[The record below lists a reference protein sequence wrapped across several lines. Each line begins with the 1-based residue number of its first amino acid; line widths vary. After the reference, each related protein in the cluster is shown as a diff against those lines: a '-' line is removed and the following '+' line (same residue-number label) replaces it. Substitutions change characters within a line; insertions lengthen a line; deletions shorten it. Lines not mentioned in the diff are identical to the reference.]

1 MRINSILHQSKKV
14 LINHQKKDGHWV
26 YELEADTTIPS
37 EYILMNHFLGIKH
50 KNLEK
55 KIALYLKK
63 KQNSDGGWPLFWK
76 GESNISTSVK
86 TYYALKLIGEKI
98 NSPHMKKARK
108 KIIALGGTEN
118 CNVFTKISLALF
130 GQISWKKIPIMPIE
144 IMSAPYWFPFHIN
157 KISYWSRTV
166 IVPLLVIL
174 DKKPKAKNPNNIS
187 INELFIKNK
196 SVNINYGRDSFFYF
210 YLFSVIDKLLKI
222 FEPFFPKKLKKKSI
236 NIAKKFI
243 LDRLNSK
250 HGLGAIFPAMT
261 NCTLALYLLGLKK
274 EYNISKSS
282 VDNLIIHKKNYS
294 YCQPCFSPIWDTALN
309 GYSLL
314 ESGLTLKDNVI
325 QKACKWIETKQI
337 LNLKG
342 DWASNNK
349 DLLPGGW
356 AFQYKNDFYQ
366 DVDDTAAVLMFLDRA
381 GYQNKKIIQR
391 ACDWIVGMQ
400 SKNGGWGSFDK
411 DNTYHYLNNI
421 PFADHGALLDPPTA
435 DVSARCISMLS
446 QINKKKYKNK
456 IEKGVNFLKNEQEK
470 NGSWFGRWGANY
482 IYGTWS
488 VLNAL
493 KAAGENMEANYI
505 KKSMLWIKDKQNN
518 DGGWGEDCAT
528 YWKEKQNMPSIKSMP
543 SQTAWSIL
551 SLLTTENLNDP
562 CLEKGINF
570 LKKSFDKKKL
580 WEDHHFN
587 AVGFPKVFYITY
599 HGYAKYF
606 TNWALSRYKN
616 LKEGK
621 KSNKILGF

>member
-1 MRINSILHQSKKV
+1 M
-14 LINHQKKDGHWV
+14 
-26 YELEADTTIPS
+26 
-37 EYILMNHFLGIKH
+37 
-50 KNLEK
+50 
-55 KIALYLKK
+55 
-63 KQNSDGGWPLFWK
+63 
-76 GESNISTSVK
+76 
-86 TYYALKLIGEKI
+86 
-98 NSPHMKKARK
+98 
-108 KIIALGGTEN
+108 
-118 CNVFTKISLALF
+118 
-130 GQISWKKIPIMPIE
+130 
-144 IMSAPYWFPFHIN
+144 
-157 KISYWSRTV
+157 
-166 IVPLLVIL
+166 
-174 DKKPKAKNPNNIS
+174 
-187 INELFIKNK
+187 
-196 SVNINYGRDSFFYF
+196 
-210 YLFSVIDKLLKI
+210 LKI

-356 AFQYKNDFYQ
+356 AFQYKNDFYP

-446 QINKKKYKNK
+446 QINKKKYKNE
-456 IEKGVNFLKNEQEK
+456 IQKGVNFLKNEQEK

>member
-174 DKKPKAKNPNNIS
+174 DKKPKAKNPNNIN

-196 SVNINYGRDSFFYF
+196 SVNINYGRDSFFFF
-210 YLFSVIDKLLKI
+210 YLFSVMDKLLKI
-222 FEPFFPKKLKKKSI
+222 CEPFFPKKLKKKSI

-261 NCTLALYLLGLKK
+261 NCTLALYVLGLKK

-356 AFQYKNDFYQ
+356 AFQYKNDFYP

-446 QINKKKYKNK
+446 QINKKKYKNE
-456 IEKGVNFLKNEQEK
+456 IQKGVNFLKNEQERK
-470 NGSWFGRWGANY
+470 N
-482 IYGTWS
+482 
-488 VLNAL
+488 
-493 KAAGENMEANYI
+493 
-505 KKSMLWIKDKQNN
+505 
-518 DGGWGEDCAT
+518 C
-528 YWKEKQNMPSIKSMP
+528 
-543 SQTAWSIL
+543 
-551 SLLTTENLNDP
+551 
-562 CLEKGINF
+562 
-570 LKKSFDKKKL
+570 
-580 WEDHHFN
+580 
-587 AVGFPKVFYITY
+587 
-599 HGYAKYF
+599 
-606 TNWALSRYKN
+606 
-616 LKEGK
+616 
-621 KSNKILGF
+621 

>member
-63 KQNSDGGWPLFWK
+63 NQNSDGGWPLFWK

-174 DKKPKAKNPNNIS
+174 DKKPKAKNPNNIN
-187 INELFIKNK
+187 INELFTKNK
-196 SVNINYGRDSFFYF
+196 SVNVNYGRDSFFYF

-356 AFQYKNDFYQ
+356 AFQYKNDFYP

-391 ACDWIVGMQ
+391 ACDWIIGMQ

-446 QINKKKYKNK
+446 QINKKKYKNE
-456 IEKGVNFLKNEQEK
+456 IQKGVNFLKNEQEK

-518 DGGWGEDCAT
+518 DGGWGEDCGT

-580 WEDHHFN
+580 WEDRHFN

>member
-63 KQNSDGGWPLFWK
+63 NQNSDGGWPLFWK

-174 DKKPKAKNPNNIS
+174 DKKPKAKNPNNIN
-187 INELFIKNK
+187 INELFTKNK
-196 SVNINYGRDSFFYF
+196 SVNVNYGRDSFFYF

-356 AFQYKNDFYQ
+356 AFQYKNDFYP

-391 ACDWIVGMQ
+391 ACDWIIGMQ

-446 QINKKKYKNK
+446 QINKKKYKNE
-456 IEKGVNFLKNEQEK
+456 IQKGVNFLKNEQEK

-580 WEDHHFN
+580 WEDRHFN